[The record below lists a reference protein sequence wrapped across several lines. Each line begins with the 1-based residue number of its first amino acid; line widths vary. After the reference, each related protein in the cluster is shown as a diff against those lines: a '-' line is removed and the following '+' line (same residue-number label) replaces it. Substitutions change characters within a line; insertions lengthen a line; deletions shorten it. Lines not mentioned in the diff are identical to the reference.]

1 MCVFM
6 CAGEGGGGGEGE
18 RHIEYHQDML
28 RDPFN
33 LEDKEFVAAIFNGGA
48 VLFHQLEVR
57 DSKWLRLSQTT
68 RWKRTNLLYIYS
80 NTFDFITHR
89 WLIDGRRRT

>member
-1 MCVFM
+1 MCSCVQ
-6 CAGEGGGGGEGE
+6 GRGGGRET
-18 RHIEYHQDML
+18 HIEYHQDML

-33 LEDKEFVAAIFNGGA
+33 LEDKELVTAVFNGGA
-48 VLFHQLEVR
+48 ILLHQLEVR